1 MLANLAELPLVQRH
15 ATLICQ
21 QQQHLYFR
29 YLLTPSLSPIHH
41 HQFRSS
47 NCNSSTY
54 MTVCHKDKL
63 LVSQQGCFSVDPKHV
78 NNIQKLVKPNF
89 CSDDVLCLLP
99 SCSNS
104 AKGWFN
110 CGFNHTLEGD
120 DIGKEQRGYHNGQRM
135 EKRVPLIMNAQL
147 VLNYLKGWKATF
159 FNIFPQSK
167 VLFLWS
173 TSIGN
178 SF

>member
-1 MLANLAELPLVQRH
+1 MYVSNYSCLVCFTRNHRSKTRALTPIFHELVYVVKNALMLANLAELPLVQHH

-120 DIGKEQRGYHNGQRM
+120 DIGKEQRG
-135 EKRVPLIMNAQL
+135 
-147 VLNYLKGWKATF
+147 
-159 FNIFPQSK
+159 
-167 VLFLWS
+167 
-173 TSIGN
+173 
-178 SF
+178 